1 VKTVNNRKF
10 AKFKLRIKNIQEQ
23 VADKEISSIDYNEMK
38 LRYENEI
45 RNAEKELYQLKHG
58 DKDFDEQVV
67 FTIQLL

>member
-1 VKTVNNRKF
+1 
-10 AKFKLRIKNIQEQ
+10 
-23 VADKEISSIDYNEMK
+23 MK